1 MAKFLTGCLAFV
13 ALLMATT
20 GTAAAAGWSGDS
32 DAVTCIRMVQDAQSG
47 GSTDHNA
54 LDDVDDALG
63 SPACRSVSAV
73 Q

>member
-1 MAKFLTGCLAFV
+1 MAKFLTGCLAVV
-13 ALLMATT
+13 ALSLAST

-47 GSTDHNA
+47 GSTDRNS
-54 LDDVDDALG
+54 LDDVDDALS
-63 SPACRSVSAV
+63 SPACRAVSAV